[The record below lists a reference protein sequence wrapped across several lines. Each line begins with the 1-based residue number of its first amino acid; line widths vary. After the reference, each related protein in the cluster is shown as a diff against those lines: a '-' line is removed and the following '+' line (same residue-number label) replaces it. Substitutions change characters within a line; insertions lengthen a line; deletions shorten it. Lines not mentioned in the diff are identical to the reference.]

1 MKRFFT
7 SLLATAA
14 FAVSSLATDYKDM
27 MTVSIDGNPTTPTE
41 NTISVEKTD
50 DSGYTLSLKNFV
62 LYMTTGDQ
70 VFPMPVGTIVLENVE
85 AVTKGDVTTLKTSQ
99 DIQDI
104 EIAEGDD
111 PTFEGSWIGPGLS
124 AQGDLIP
131 VNMTGEIRGDKFY
144 TVININFMGM
154 NIDVVFGNGG
164 YQIENSG
171 FENFHTATYVDGKNK
186 YTSDEPNAWHSFNS
200 GIATG
205 LLSFLTKYALQNGN
219 TSVSDDVR
227 PGSTG
232 TKSVAIKSSIVMGF
246 QPANG
251 TMTTGR
257 LQAGS
262 TTATDAANCSF
273 LDMSSTD
280 TDGNGDPFY
289 TVLNGRPDALS
300 VWVKYK
306 QGQVNEQYPYATVS
320 AVITDGTRYQ
330 DPEDKAYTN
339 VVAKAQDK
347 TIESKGFEW
356 QNLVIPF
363 DYTSY
368 ASNDAQAKALLVT
381 ISTNAQPGVGS
392 NDAENPDMIIVDDI
406 SLVYNSHLASLK
418 VKGTEVEGFDK
429 NVLSYDLK
437 GEGAISVDDIEAV
450 SDGQG
455 AYVTKAVEG
464 TDKGVK
470 VTITVTSNDLKTT
483 NVYTLNIEGA
493 TTTGINKVETTTG
506 KGTAAIY
513 NVNGQR
519 VDNMSQ
525 KGLYIIRQA
534 DGKTVKVLK
543 K

>member
-14 FAVSSLATDYKDM
+14 FAVSSMATDYKDM
-27 MTVSIDGNPTTPTE
+27 MTVSLDGNPTTPTE
-41 NTISVEKTD
+41 TTISVEKTD

-99 DIQDI
+99 DI

-111 PTFEGSWIGPGLS
+111 PTYEGSWIGPGLS
-124 AQGDLIP
+124 ADGTLIP

-205 LLSFLTKYALQNGN
+205 SLSFLTKYALQNGN

-347 TIESKGFEW
+347 TIESKEFEW

-418 VKGTEVEGFDK
+418 VKGTKVEGFDK

-437 GEGAISVDDIEAV
+437 GEGAVSVDDIEAV

-455 AYVTKAVEG
+455 AYVTKTIEG

>member
-1 MKRFFT
+1 M
-7 SLLATAA
+7 
-14 FAVSSLATDYKDM
+14 ATDYKDM
-27 MTVSIDGNPTTPTE
+27 MTVSLDGNPTTPTE
-41 NTISVEKTD
+41 TTISVEKTD

-99 DIQDI
+99 DI

-111 PTFEGSWIGPGLS
+111 PTYEGSWIGPGLS
-124 AQGDLIP
+124 ADGTLIP

-164 YQIENSG
+164 YQITNSD
-171 FENFHTATYVDGKNK
+171 FELFHKATYGEN
-186 YTSDEPNAWHSFNS
+186 TSDEPNAWHSFMSSTGSFSSYVS
-200 GIATG
+200 GTPHTFI
-205 LLSFLTKYALQNGN
+205 SEE
-219 TSVSDDVR
+219 VR

-232 TKSVAIKSSIVMGF
+232 TKSVQLTSGIVKMLGGIIKI
-246 QPANG
+246 PANG
-251 TMTTGR
+251 TITTGQ
-257 LQAGS
+257 LKAGAASATS
-262 TTATDAANCSF
+262 TDNNSF
-273 LDMSSTD
+273 LDLKNEAV
-280 TDGNGDPFY
+280 DGNGDPFY
-289 TVLNGRPDALS
+289 TILNGQPDAIK
-300 VWVKYK
+300 VWVKFK
-306 QGQVNEQYPYATVS
+306 QGKIDEKNKDYKYATIS
-320 AVITDGTRYQ
+320 AIITDGTYYQ

-339 VVAKAQDK
+339 VVAKAQNK
-347 TIESKGFEW
+347 EIESKDFEW
-356 QNLVIPF
+356 QEITVPF
-363 DYTSY
+363 DYASY
-368 ASNDAQAKALLVT
+368 ATNNAETKAILVT
-381 ISTNAQPGVGS
+381 LSTNAQPGVAS
-392 NDAENPDMIIVDDI
+392 SSEDEPDVLLIDDI

-455 AYVTKAVEG
+455 AYVTKAIEG

>member
-14 FAVSSLATDYKDM
+14 FAVSSMATDYKDM
-27 MTVSIDGNPTTPTE
+27 MTVSLDGKPTTPTE
-41 NTISVEKTD
+41 TTISVEKTD

-62 LYMTTGDQ
+62 LYMTSGDQ

-99 DIQDI
+99 DI

-111 PTFEGSWIGPGLS
+111 PTYEGSWIGPGLS
-124 AQGDLIP
+124 EDGTLIP

-205 LLSFLTKYALQNGN
+205 SLSFLTKYALQNGN

-262 TTATDAANCSF
+262 RTATDAANCSF

-300 VWVKYK
+300 LWVKYK

-437 GEGAISVDDIEAV
+437 GEGAVSVDDIEAV

-455 AYVTKAVEG
+455 AYVTKAVES

>member
-14 FAVSSLATDYKDM
+14 FAVSSMATDYKDM
-27 MTVSIDGNPTTPTE
+27 MTVSLDGKPTTPTE
-41 NTISVEKTD
+41 TTISVEKTD

-99 DIQDI
+99 DI

-111 PTFEGSWIGPGLS
+111 PTYEGSWIGPGLS

-205 LLSFLTKYALQNGN
+205 SVSFLTKYALQNGN

-246 QPANG
+246 QSANG

-262 TTATDAANCSF
+262 PTATDAANCSF

-392 NDAENPDMIIVDDI
+392 MDAENPDMIIVDDI

-418 VKGTEVEGFDK
+418 VKGTEVEVFDK

-455 AYVTKAVEG
+455 AYVTKAIEG

>member
-14 FAVSSLATDYKDM
+14 FAVSSMATDYKDM
-27 MTVSIDGNPTTPTE
+27 MTVSLDGNPTTPTE
-41 NTISVEKTD
+41 TTISVEKTD

-99 DIQDI
+99 DI

-111 PTFEGSWIGPGLS
+111 PTYEGSWIGPGLS
-124 AQGDLIP
+124 ADGTLIP

-205 LLSFLTKYALQNGN
+205 SASFLTKYALQNGN

-262 TTATDAANCSF
+262 LTATDAANCSF

-455 AYVTKAVEG
+455 AYVTKALEG

-534 DGKTVKVLK
+534 DGKTAKVLK

>member
-14 FAVSSLATDYKDM
+14 FAVSSMATDYKDM

-99 DIQDI
+99 DI

-111 PTFEGSWIGPGLS
+111 PTYEGSWIGPGLS

-205 LLSFLTKYALQNGN
+205 SASFLTKYALQNGN

-262 TTATDAANCSF
+262 PTATDAANCSF

-392 NDAENPDMIIVDDI
+392 RDAENPDMIIVDDI

>member
-14 FAVSSLATDYKDM
+14 FAVSSMATDYKDM
-27 MTVSIDGNPTTPTE
+27 MTVSLDGNPTTPTE
-41 NTISVEKTD
+41 TTISVEKTD

-62 LYMTTGDQ
+62 LYTTSGDQ
-70 VFPMPVGTIVLENVE
+70 VYPMPVGTIVLENVE

-99 DIQDI
+99 DI

-111 PTFEGSWIGPGLS
+111 PTYEGLWIGPGLS
-124 AQGDLIP
+124 SDGDLIP

-144 TVININFMGM
+144 TVININFMEM

-164 YQIENSG
+164 YQITNSD
-171 FENFHTATYVDGKNK
+171 FELFHKATYEEN
-186 YTSDEPNAWHSFNS
+186 TSDEPNAWHSFMSSTGSFSSYVS
-200 GIATG
+200 GTPHTFI
-205 LLSFLTKYALQNGN
+205 SEE
-219 TSVSDDVR
+219 VR

-232 TKSVAIKSSIVMGF
+232 TKSVQLTSGIVKMLGGFIKI
-246 QPANG
+246 PANG
-251 TMTTGR
+251 TITTGQ
-257 LQAGS
+257 LKAGAASATS
-262 TTATDAANCSF
+262 TDNNSF
-273 LDMSSTD
+273 LDLTNEAV
-280 TDGNGDPFY
+280 DGNGDPFY
-289 TVLNGRPDALS
+289 TILNGQPDAIK
-300 VWVKYK
+300 VWVKFK
-306 QGQVNEQYPYATVS
+306 QGKIDEKNKDYKYATIS
-320 AVITDGTRYQ
+320 AIITDGTYYQ

-339 VVAKAQDK
+339 VVAKAQNK
-347 TIESKGFEW
+347 EIESKGFEW
-356 QNLVIPF
+356 QEITVPF
-363 DYTSY
+363 DYASY
-368 ASNDAQAKALLVT
+368 ATNNAETKAILVT
-381 ISTNAQPGVGS
+381 LSTNAQPGVAS
-392 NDAENPDMIIVDDI
+392 SSEDEPDVLLIDDL
-406 SLVYNSHLASLK
+406 SLVYNSRLASLK
-418 VKGTEVEGFDK
+418 VKGTDVEGFDK

-437 GEGAISVDDIEAV
+437 GDGAIGVDDIEAV

>member
-14 FAVSSLATDYKDM
+14 FAVSSMATDYKDIM
-27 MTVSIDGNPTTPTE
+27 NVSIDGNLSTPTE

-62 LYMTTGDQ
+62 LYMSSGDQ
-70 VFPMPVGTIVLENVE
+70 VYPMPVGTIVLENVE
-85 AVTKGDVTTLKTSQ
+85 AVTNGDVTTLKTSQ
-99 DIQDI
+99 DI

-111 PTFEGSWIGPGLS
+111 PTYEGLWIGPGLS

-205 LLSFLTKYALQNGN
+205 TASFLTKYALQNGN

-246 QPANG
+246 QSANG

-262 TTATDAANCSF
+262 ITATDAANCSF

-392 NDAENPDMIIVDDI
+392 SDAENPDMIIVDDI

-418 VKGTEVEGFDK
+418 VKGTEVEDFDK

>member
-14 FAVSSLATDYKDM
+14 FAVSSMATDYKDM

-99 DIQDI
+99 DI

-111 PTFEGSWIGPGLS
+111 PTYEGSWIGPGLS

-205 LLSFLTKYALQNGN
+205 SLSFLTKYALQNGN

-483 NVYTLNIEGA
+483 NVYTLNIEGP

>member
-14 FAVSSLATDYKDM
+14 FAVSSMATDYKDM
-27 MTVSIDGNPTTPTE
+27 MTVSLDGNPTTPTE
-41 NTISVEKTD
+41 TTISVEKTD

-62 LYMTTGDQ
+62 LYTTSGDQ
-70 VFPMPVGTIVLENVE
+70 VYPMPVGTIVLENVE

-99 DIQDI
+99 DI

-111 PTFEGSWIGPGLS
+111 PTYEGSWIGPGLS
-124 AQGDLIP
+124 ADGTLIP

-205 LLSFLTKYALQNGN
+205 SLSFLTKYALQNGN

-406 SLVYNSHLASLK
+406 SLVYNFHLASLK
-418 VKGTEVEGFDK
+418 MKGTEVEGFDK

>member
-14 FAVSSLATDYKDM
+14 FAVSSMATDYKDM
-27 MTVSIDGNPTTPTE
+27 MTVSLDGNPTTPTE
-41 NTISVEKTD
+41 TTISVEKTD

-99 DIQDI
+99 DI

-111 PTFEGSWIGPGLS
+111 PTYEGSWIGPGLS
-124 AQGDLIP
+124 ADGTLIP

-205 LLSFLTKYALQNGN
+205 SLSFLTKYALQNGN

-392 NDAENPDMIIVDDI
+392 SDAENPDMIIVDDI

-437 GEGAISVDDIEAV
+437 GEGAVSVDDIEAV

-455 AYVTKAVEG
+455 AYVTKAIEG

>member
-14 FAVSSLATDYKDM
+14 FAVSSMATDYKDIM
-27 MTVSIDGNPTTPTE
+27 NVSIDGKPTTPTE

-62 LYMTTGDQ
+62 LYVSSGDQ
-70 VFPMPVGTIVLENVE
+70 VYPMPVGTIVLENVE
-85 AVTKGDVTTLKTSQ
+85 AVTNGDVTTLKTSQ
-99 DIQDI
+99 DI

-111 PTFEGSWIGPGLS
+111 PTYEGSWIGPGLS

-205 LLSFLTKYALQNGN
+205 TESFLTKYALQNGN

-262 TTATDAANCSF
+262 ITATDAANCSF

-392 NDAENPDMIIVDDI
+392 SDAENPDMIIVDDI

-418 VKGTEVEGFDK
+418 VKGTEVEDFDK

-437 GEGAISVDDIEAV
+437 GEGAVSVDDIEAV

>member
-14 FAVSSLATDYKDM
+14 FAVSSMATDYKDM
-27 MTVSIDGNPTTPTE
+27 MTVSLDGKPTTPTE
-41 NTISVEKTD
+41 TTISVEKTD

-99 DIQDI
+99 DI

-111 PTFEGSWIGPGLS
+111 PTYEGSWIGPGLS
-124 AQGDLIP
+124 ADGDLIP

-164 YQIENSG
+164 YQITNSD
-171 FENFHTATYVDGKNK
+171 FELFHKATYGEN
-186 YTSDEPNAWHSFNS
+186 TSDEPNAWHSFMSSTGSFSSYVS
-200 GIATG
+200 GTPHTFI
-205 LLSFLTKYALQNGN
+205 SEE
-219 TSVSDDVR
+219 VR

-232 TKSVAIKSSIVMGF
+232 TKSVQLTSGIVKMLGGIIKI
-246 QPANG
+246 PANG
-251 TMTTGR
+251 TITTGQ
-257 LQAGS
+257 LKAGAASATS
-262 TTATDAANCSF
+262 TDNNSF
-273 LDMSSTD
+273 LDLKNEAV
-280 TDGNGDPFY
+280 DGNGDPFY
-289 TVLNGRPDALS
+289 TILNGQPDAIK
-300 VWVKYK
+300 VWVKFK
-306 QGQVNEQYPYATVS
+306 QGKIDEKNKDYKYATIS
-320 AVITDGTRYQ
+320 AIITDGTYYQ

-339 VVAKAQDK
+339 VVAKAQNK
-347 TIESKGFEW
+347 EIESKGFEW
-356 QNLVIPF
+356 QEITVPF
-363 DYTSY
+363 DYASY
-368 ASNDAQAKALLVT
+368 ATNNAETKAILVT
-381 ISTNAQPGVGS
+381 LSTNAQPGVAS
-392 NDAENPDMIIVDDI
+392 SSENEPDVLLIDDL

>member
-14 FAVSSLATDYKDM
+14 FAVSSMATDYKDIM
-27 MTVSIDGNPTTPTE
+27 NVSIDGNLSTPTE

-62 LYMTTGDQ
+62 LYMSSGDQ
-70 VFPMPVGTIVLENVE
+70 VYPMPVGTIVLENVE
-85 AVTKGDVTTLKTSQ
+85 AVTNGDVTTLKTS
-99 DIQDI
+99 QDI

-111 PTFEGSWIGPGLS
+111 PTFEGLWIGPGLS

-205 LLSFLTKYALQNGN
+205 SASFLTKYALQNGN

-246 QPANG
+246 QSANG

-262 TTATDAANCSF
+262 VTATDAANCSF

-392 NDAENPDMIIVDDI
+392 SDAENPDMIIVDDI

-418 VKGTEVEGFDK
+418 VKGTEVEDFDK

-437 GEGAISVDDIEAV
+437 GEGAVSVDDIEAV

>member
-14 FAVSSLATDYKDM
+14 FAVSSMATDYKDM
-27 MTVSIDGNPTTPTE
+27 MTVSLDGNPTTPTE
-41 NTISVEKTD
+41 TTISVEKTD

-99 DIQDI
+99 DI

-111 PTFEGSWIGPGLS
+111 PTYEGSWIGPGLS

-205 LLSFLTKYALQNGN
+205 SASFLTKYALQNGN
-219 TSVSDDVR
+219 TSVSDEVR

-262 TTATDAANCSF
+262 LTATDAANCSF

>member
-14 FAVSSLATDYKDM
+14 FAVSSMATDYKDM
-27 MTVSIDGNPTTPTE
+27 MTVSLDGNPTTPTE
-41 NTISVEKTD
+41 TTISVEKTD

-99 DIQDI
+99 DI

-111 PTFEGSWIGPGLS
+111 PTYEGSWIGPGLS
-124 AQGDLIP
+124 ADGDLIP

-154 NIDVVFGNGG
+154 NINVVFGNGG

-205 LLSFLTKYALQNGN
+205 SLSFLTKYALQNGN

-455 AYVTKAVEG
+455 AYVTKAIEG

>member
-14 FAVSSLATDYKDM
+14 FAVSSMATDYKDM
-27 MTVSIDGNPTTPTE
+27 MTVSLDGNPTTPTE
-41 NTISVEKTD
+41 TTISVEKTD

-99 DIQDI
+99 DI

-111 PTFEGSWIGPGLS
+111 PTYEGSWIGPGLS
-124 AQGDLIP
+124 ADGDLIP

-205 LLSFLTKYALQNGN
+205 SLSFLTKYALQNGN

-368 ASNDAQAKALLVT
+368 ASNNAQAKALLVT

-437 GEGAISVDDIEAV
+437 GEGAVSVDDIEAV

-455 AYVTKAVEG
+455 AYVTKAIEG

>member
-14 FAVSSLATDYKDM
+14 FAVSSMATDYKDIM
-27 MTVSIDGNPTTPTE
+27 NVSIDGNLSTPTE

-62 LYMTTGDQ
+62 LYMSSGDQ
-70 VFPMPVGTIVLENVE
+70 VYPMPVGTIVLENVE
-85 AVTKGDVTTLKTSQ
+85 AVTNGDVTTLKTSQ
-99 DIQDI
+99 DI

-111 PTFEGSWIGPGLS
+111 PTYEGLWIGPGLS
-124 AQGDLIP
+124 EQGDLIP

-144 TVININFMGM
+144 TVININFMEM

-205 LLSFLTKYALQNGN
+205 PASFLTKYALQNGN

-246 QPANG
+246 QSANG

-262 TTATDAANCSF
+262 ITATDAANCSF

-392 NDAENPDMIIVDDI
+392 SDAENPDMIIVDDI

-437 GEGAISVDDIEAV
+437 GEGAVSVDDIEAV

>member
-14 FAVSSLATDYKDM
+14 FAVSSMATDYKDM
-27 MTVSIDGNPTTPTE
+27 MTVSLDGKPTTPTE
-41 NTISVEKTD
+41 TTISVEKTD

-99 DIQDI
+99 DI

-111 PTFEGSWIGPGLS
+111 PTYEGSWIGPGLS

-164 YQIENSG
+164 YQITNSD
-171 FENFHTATYVDGKNK
+171 FELFHKATYGEN
-186 YTSDEPNAWHSFNS
+186 TSDEPNAWHSFMSSTGSFSSYVS
-200 GIATG
+200 GTPHTFI
-205 LLSFLTKYALQNGN
+205 SEE
-219 TSVSDDVR
+219 VR

-232 TKSVAIKSSIVMGF
+232 TKSVQLTSGIVKMLGGIIKI
-246 QPANG
+246 PANG
-251 TMTTGR
+251 TITTGQ
-257 LQAGS
+257 LKAGNASATS
-262 TTATDAANCSF
+262 TDNNSF
-273 LDMSSTD
+273 LDLTNEAV
-280 TDGNGDPFY
+280 DGNGDPFY
-289 TVLNGRPDALS
+289 TILNGQPDAIK
-300 VWVKYK
+300 VWVKFK
-306 QGQVNEQYPYATVS
+306 QGKIDEKNKDYKYATIS
-320 AVITDGTRYQ
+320 AIITDGTYYQ

-339 VVAKAQDK
+339 VVAKAQNK
-347 TIESKGFEW
+347 EIESKGFEW
-356 QNLVIPF
+356 QEITVPF
-363 DYTSY
+363 DYASY
-368 ASNDAQAKALLVT
+368 ATNNAETKAILVT
-381 ISTNAQPGVGS
+381 LSTNAQPGVAS
-392 NDAENPDMIIVDDI
+392 SSENEPDVLLIDDI

-437 GEGAISVDDIEAV
+437 GEGAIGVDDIEAV

-483 NVYTLNIEGA
+483 NVYTLNLEGA

>member
-14 FAVSSLATDYKDM
+14 FAVSSMATDYKDM
-27 MTVSIDGNPTTPTE
+27 MTVSLDGNPTTPTE
-41 NTISVEKTD
+41 TTISVEKTD

-99 DIQDI
+99 DI

-111 PTFEGSWIGPGLS
+111 PTYEGSWIGPGLS
-124 AQGDLIP
+124 ADGDLIP

-205 LLSFLTKYALQNGN
+205 SLSFLTKYALQNGN

-280 TDGNGDPFY
+280 TDDNGDPFY

-455 AYVTKAVEG
+455 AYVTKAIEG

>member
-14 FAVSSLATDYKDM
+14 FAVSSMATDYKDIM
-27 MTVSIDGNPTTPTE
+27 NVSIDGNLSTPTE

-62 LYMTTGDQ
+62 LYMSSGDQ
-70 VFPMPVGTIVLENVE
+70 VYPMPVGTIVLENVE
-85 AVTKGDVTTLKTSQ
+85 AVTNGDVTTLKTS
-99 DIQDI
+99 QDI

-111 PTFEGSWIGPGLS
+111 PTFEGLWIGPGLS
-124 AQGDLIP
+124 EQGDLIP

-205 LLSFLTKYALQNGN
+205 SASFLTKYALQNGN

-246 QPANG
+246 QSANG

-262 TTATDAANCSF
+262 ITATDAANCSF

-392 NDAENPDMIIVDDI
+392 SDAENPDMIIVDDI

-418 VKGTEVEGFDK
+418 VKGTEVEDFDK

-437 GEGAISVDDIEAV
+437 GEGAVSVDDIEAV

>member
-14 FAVSSLATDYKDM
+14 FAVSSMATDYKDIM
-27 MTVSIDGNPTTPTE
+27 NVSIDGNLSTPTE

-62 LYMTTGDQ
+62 LYMSSGDQ
-70 VFPMPVGTIVLENVE
+70 VYPMPVGTIVLENVE
-85 AVTKGDVTTLKTSQ
+85 AVTNGDVTTLKTS
-99 DIQDI
+99 QDI

-111 PTFEGSWIGPGLS
+111 PTFEGLWIGPGLS

-144 TVININFMGM
+144 TVININFMEM

-205 LLSFLTKYALQNGN
+205 SASFLTKYALQNGN

-262 TTATDAANCSF
+262 VTATDAANCSF

-392 NDAENPDMIIVDDI
+392 SDAENPDMIIVDDI

-437 GEGAISVDDIEAV
+437 GEGAVSVDDIEAV

>member
-14 FAVSSLATDYKDM
+14 FAVSSMATDYKDM
-27 MTVSIDGNPTTPTE
+27 MTVSLDGSPTTPTE
-41 NTISVEKTD
+41 TTISVEKTD

-62 LYMTTGDQ
+62 LYMTSGDQ

-99 DIQDI
+99 DI

-111 PTFEGSWIGPGLS
+111 PTYEGLWIGPGLS
-124 AQGDLIP
+124 SDGDLIP

-144 TVININFMGM
+144 TVININFMEM

-164 YQIENSG
+164 YQITNSD
-171 FENFHTATYVDGKNK
+171 FELFHKATYEEN
-186 YTSDEPNAWHSFNS
+186 TSDEPNAWHSFMSSTGSFSSYVS
-200 GIATG
+200 GTPHTFI
-205 LLSFLTKYALQNGN
+205 SEE
-219 TSVSDDVR
+219 VR

-232 TKSVAIKSSIVMGF
+232 TKSVQLTSGIVKMLGGFIKI
-246 QPANG
+246 PANG
-251 TMTTGR
+251 TITTGQ
-257 LQAGS
+257 LKAGAASATS
-262 TTATDAANCSF
+262 TDNNSF
-273 LDMSSTD
+273 LDLTNEAV
-280 TDGNGDPFY
+280 DGNGDPFY
-289 TVLNGRPDALS
+289 TILNGQPDAIK
-300 VWVKYK
+300 VWVKFK
-306 QGQVNEQYPYATVS
+306 QGKIDEKNKDYKYATIS
-320 AVITDGTRYQ
+320 AIITDGTYYQ

-339 VVAKAQDK
+339 VVAKAQNK
-347 TIESKGFEW
+347 EIESKGFEW
-356 QNLVIPF
+356 QEITVPF
-363 DYTSY
+363 DYASY
-368 ASNDAQAKALLVT
+368 ATNNAETKAILVT
-381 ISTNAQPGVGS
+381 LSTNAQPGVAS
-392 NDAENPDMIIVDDI
+392 SSEDEPDVLLIDDL
-406 SLVYNSHLASLK
+406 SLVYNSRLASLK

>member
-1 MKRFFT
+1 M
-7 SLLATAA
+7 
-14 FAVSSLATDYKDM
+14 ATDYKDM
-27 MTVSIDGNPTTPTE
+27 MTVSLDGNPTTPTE
-41 NTISVEKTD
+41 TTISVEKTD

-62 LYMTTGDQ
+62 LYTTSGDQ
-70 VFPMPVGTIVLENVE
+70 VYPMPVGTIVLENVE

-99 DIQDI
+99 DI

-111 PTFEGSWIGPGLS
+111 PTYEGSWIGPGLS

-205 LLSFLTKYALQNGN
+205 SLSFFTKYALQNGN

-437 GEGAISVDDIEAV
+437 GEGAVSVDDIEAV

-455 AYVTKAVEG
+455 AYVTKAIEG

-493 TTTGINKVETTTG
+493 TTTGINKVETTTV

>member
-14 FAVSSLATDYKDM
+14 FAVSSMATDYKDM
-27 MTVSIDGNPTTPTE
+27 MTVSLDGNPTTPTE
-41 NTISVEKTD
+41 TTISVEKTD

-62 LYMTTGDQ
+62 LYTTSGDQ

-85 AVTKGDVTTLKTSQ
+85 AVTKGDVTTLKTS
-99 DIQDI
+99 QDI

-205 LLSFLTKYALQNGN
+205 SLSFLTKYALQNGN

-493 TTTGINKVETTTG
+493 TTTDINKVETTTG

>member
-14 FAVSSLATDYKDM
+14 FAVSSMATDYKDM
-27 MTVSIDGNPTTPTE
+27 MTVSLDGNPTTPTE
-41 NTISVEKTD
+41 TTISVEKTD

-62 LYMTTGDQ
+62 LYMTSGDQ

-99 DIQDI
+99 DI

-111 PTFEGSWIGPGLS
+111 PTYEGLWIGPGLS
-124 AQGDLIP
+124 SDGDLIP

-144 TVININFMGM
+144 TVININFMEM

-164 YQIENSG
+164 YQITNSD
-171 FENFHTATYVDGKNK
+171 FELFHKATYEEN
-186 YTSDEPNAWHSFNS
+186 TSDEPNAWHSFMSSTGSFSSYVS
-200 GIATG
+200 GTPHTFI
-205 LLSFLTKYALQNGN
+205 SEE
-219 TSVSDDVR
+219 VR

-232 TKSVAIKSSIVMGF
+232 TKSVQLTSGIVKMLGGFIKI
-246 QPANG
+246 PANG
-251 TMTTGR
+251 TITTGQ
-257 LQAGS
+257 LKAGAASATS
-262 TTATDAANCSF
+262 TDNNSF
-273 LDMSSTD
+273 LDLTNEAV
-280 TDGNGDPFY
+280 DGNGDPFY
-289 TVLNGRPDALS
+289 TILNGQPDAIK
-300 VWVKYK
+300 VWVKFK
-306 QGQVNEQYPYATVS
+306 QGKIDEKNKDYKYATIS
-320 AVITDGTRYQ
+320 AIITDGTYYQ

-339 VVAKAQDK
+339 VVAKAQNK
-347 TIESKGFEW
+347 EIESKGFEW
-356 QNLVIPF
+356 QEITVPF
-363 DYTSY
+363 DYASY
-368 ASNDAQAKALLVT
+368 ATNNAETKAILVT
-381 ISTNAQPGVGS
+381 LSTNAQPGVAS
-392 NDAENPDMIIVDDI
+392 SSEDEPDVLLIDDL

>member
-14 FAVSSLATDYKDM
+14 FAVSSMATDYKDM
-27 MTVSIDGNPTTPTE
+27 MTVSLDGNPTTPTE
-41 NTISVEKTD
+41 TTISVEKTD

-99 DIQDI
+99 DI

-111 PTFEGSWIGPGLS
+111 PTYEGSWIGPGLS
-124 AQGDLIP
+124 ADGTLIP

-164 YQIENSG
+164 YQITNSD
-171 FENFHTATYVDGKNK
+171 FELFHKATYGEN
-186 YTSDEPNAWHSFNS
+186 TSDEPNAWHSFMSSTGSFSSYVS
-200 GIATG
+200 GTPHTFI
-205 LLSFLTKYALQNGN
+205 SEE
-219 TSVSDDVR
+219 VR

-232 TKSVAIKSSIVMGF
+232 TKSVQLTSGIVKMLGGIIKI
-246 QPANG
+246 PANG
-251 TMTTGR
+251 TITTGQ
-257 LQAGS
+257 LKAGAASATS
-262 TTATDAANCSF
+262 TDNNSF
-273 LDMSSTD
+273 LDLKNEAV
-280 TDGNGDPFY
+280 DGNGDPFY
-289 TVLNGRPDALS
+289 TILNGQPDAIK
-300 VWVKYK
+300 VWVKFK
-306 QGQVNEQYPYATVS
+306 QGKIDEKNKDYKYATIS
-320 AVITDGTRYQ
+320 AIITDGTYYQ

-339 VVAKAQDK
+339 VVAKAQNK
-347 TIESKGFEW
+347 EIESKDFEW
-356 QNLVIPF
+356 QEITVPF
-363 DYTSY
+363 DYASY
-368 ASNDAQAKALLVT
+368 ATNNAETKAILVT
-381 ISTNAQPGVGS
+381 LSTNAQPGVAS
-392 NDAENPDMIIVDDI
+392 SSEDEPDVLLIDDI

-455 AYVTKAVEG
+455 AYVTKAIEG

>member
-14 FAVSSLATDYKDM
+14 FAVSSMATDYKDM
-27 MTVSIDGNPTTPTE
+27 MTVSLDGNPTTPTE
-41 NTISVEKTD
+41 TTISVEKTD

-85 AVTKGDVTTLKTSQ
+85 AVTKDDVTTLKTS
-99 DIQDI
+99 QDI

-111 PTFEGSWIGPGLS
+111 PTYEGSWIGPGLS

-205 LLSFLTKYALQNGN
+205 SVSFLTKYALQNGN

-246 QPANG
+246 QSANG

-368 ASNDAQAKALLVT
+368 ASNNAQAKALLVT

-392 NDAENPDMIIVDDI
+392 MDAENPDMIIVDDI

-437 GEGAISVDDIEAV
+437 GEGAVSVDDIEAV

-455 AYVTKAVEG
+455 AYVTKAIEG

>member
-14 FAVSSLATDYKDM
+14 FAVSSMATDYKDM
-27 MTVSIDGNPTTPTE
+27 MTVSLDGNPTTPTE
-41 NTISVEKTD
+41 TTISVEKTD

-99 DIQDI
+99 DI

-111 PTFEGSWIGPGLS
+111 PTYEGSWIGPGLS
-124 AQGDLIP
+124 ADGTLIP

-205 LLSFLTKYALQNGN
+205 SASFLTKYALQNGN

-262 TTATDAANCSF
+262 LTATDAANCSF

-455 AYVTKAVEG
+455 AYVTKAIEG

>member
-14 FAVSSLATDYKDM
+14 FAVSSMATDYKDM
-27 MTVSIDGNPTTPTE
+27 MTVSLDGNPTTPTE
-41 NTISVEKTD
+41 TTISVEKTD

-62 LYMTTGDQ
+62 LYTTSGDQ

-99 DIQDI
+99 DI

-111 PTFEGSWIGPGLS
+111 PTYEGSWIGPGLS
-124 AQGDLIP
+124 ADGDLIP

-205 LLSFLTKYALQNGN
+205 SASFLTKYALQNGN

-262 TTATDAANCSF
+262 LTATDAANCSF

-437 GEGAISVDDIEAV
+437 GEGAVSVDDIEAV

-455 AYVTKAVEG
+455 AYVTKAIEG

>member
-14 FAVSSLATDYKDM
+14 FAVSSMATDYKDIM
-27 MTVSIDGNPTTPTE
+27 NVSIDGNLSTPTE

-62 LYMTTGDQ
+62 LYMSSGDQ
-70 VFPMPVGTIVLENVE
+70 VYPMPVGTIVLENVE
-85 AVTKGDVTTLKTSQ
+85 AVTNGDVTTLKTSQ
-99 DIQDI
+99 DI

-111 PTFEGSWIGPGLS
+111 PTYEGLWIGPGLS
-124 AQGDLIP
+124 EQGDLIP

-205 LLSFLTKYALQNGN
+205 TASFLTKYALQNGN

-246 QPANG
+246 QAANG

-262 TTATDAANCSF
+262 LTATDAANCSF

-392 NDAENPDMIIVDDI
+392 SDAENPDMIIVDDI

-437 GEGAISVDDIEAV
+437 GEGAVSVDDIEAV

>member
-14 FAVSSLATDYKDM
+14 FAVSSMATDYKDM
-27 MTVSIDGNPTTPTE
+27 MTVSLDGNPTTPTE
-41 NTISVEKTD
+41 TTISVEKTD

-62 LYMTTGDQ
+62 LYMTSGDQ

-99 DIQDI
+99 DI

-111 PTFEGSWIGPGLS
+111 PTYEGLWIGPGLS
-124 AQGDLIP
+124 SDGDLIP

-144 TVININFMGM
+144 TVININFMEM

-164 YQIENSG
+164 YQITNSD
-171 FENFHTATYVDGKNK
+171 FELFHKATYEEN
-186 YTSDEPNAWHSFNS
+186 TSDEPNAWHSFMSSTGSFSSYVS
-200 GIATG
+200 GTPHTFI
-205 LLSFLTKYALQNGN
+205 SEE
-219 TSVSDDVR
+219 VR

-232 TKSVAIKSSIVMGF
+232 TKSVQLTSGIVKMLGCFIKI
-246 QPANG
+246 PANG
-251 TMTTGR
+251 TITTGQ
-257 LQAGS
+257 LKAGAASATS
-262 TTATDAANCSF
+262 TDNNSF
-273 LDMSSTD
+273 LDLTNEAV
-280 TDGNGDPFY
+280 DGNGDPFY
-289 TVLNGRPDALS
+289 TILNGQPDAIK
-300 VWVKYK
+300 VWVKFK
-306 QGQVNEQYPYATVS
+306 QGKIDEKNKDYKYATIS
-320 AVITDGTRYQ
+320 AIITDGTYYQ

-339 VVAKAQDK
+339 VVAKAQNK
-347 TIESKGFEW
+347 EIESKGFEW
-356 QNLVIPF
+356 QEITVPF
-363 DYTSY
+363 DYASY
-368 ASNDAQAKALLVT
+368 ATNNAETKAILVT
-381 ISTNAQPGVGS
+381 LSTNAQPGVAS
-392 NDAENPDMIIVDDI
+392 SSEDEPDVLLIDDL
-406 SLVYNSHLASLK
+406 SLVYNSRLASLK
-418 VKGTEVEGFDK
+418 VKGTDVEGFDK

-437 GEGAISVDDIEAV
+437 GDGAIGVDDIEAV

-455 AYVTKAVEG
+455 AYVTKAIEG
-464 TDKGVK
+464 TDNGVK

>member
-14 FAVSSLATDYKDM
+14 FAVSSMATDYKDM
-27 MTVSIDGNPTTPTE
+27 MTVSLDGNPTTPTE
-41 NTISVEKTD
+41 TTISVEKTD

-99 DIQDI
+99 DI

-111 PTFEGSWIGPGLS
+111 PTYEGLWIGPGLS
-124 AQGDLIP
+124 SDGDLIP

-144 TVININFMGM
+144 TVININFMEM

-205 LLSFLTKYALQNGN
+205 SLSFLTKYALQNGN

-392 NDAENPDMIIVDDI
+392 RDAENPDMIIVDDI

>member
-14 FAVSSLATDYKDM
+14 FAVSSMATDYKDM
-27 MTVSIDGNPTTPTE
+27 MTVSLDGNPTTPTE
-41 NTISVEKTD
+41 TTISVEKTD

-99 DIQDI
+99 DI

-111 PTFEGSWIGPGLS
+111 PTHEGSWIGPGLS
-124 AQGDLIP
+124 SDGDLIP

-144 TVININFMGM
+144 TVININFMEM

-205 LLSFLTKYALQNGN
+205 MFAYLTKYALQNGN

-246 QPANG
+246 QSANG

-262 TTATDAANCSF
+262 LTPTDAANCSF

-392 NDAENPDMIIVDDI
+392 NDAENPDIIIVDDL

-437 GEGAISVDDIEAV
+437 GEGAVSVDDIEAV

-455 AYVTKAVEG
+455 AYVTKAIEG

>member
-14 FAVSSLATDYKDM
+14 FAVSSMATDYKDIM
-27 MTVSIDGNPTTPTE
+27 NVSIDGNLSTPTE

-62 LYMTTGDQ
+62 LYMSSGDQ
-70 VFPMPVGTIVLENVE
+70 VYPMPVGTIVLENVE
-85 AVTKGDVTTLKTSQ
+85 AVTNGDVTTLKTS
-99 DIQDI
+99 QDI

-144 TVININFMGM
+144 TVININFMEM

-205 LLSFLTKYALQNGN
+205 TASFFTKYALQNGN

-262 TTATDAANCSF
+262 VTATDAANCSF

-320 AVITDGTRYQ
+320 AVITDGTHYQ

-392 NDAENPDMIIVDDI
+392 SDAENPDMIIVDDI

-418 VKGTEVEGFDK
+418 VKGTEVEDFDK

-437 GEGAISVDDIEAV
+437 GEGAVSVDDIEAV

>member
-14 FAVSSLATDYKDM
+14 FAVSSMATDYKDM
-27 MTVSIDGNPTTPTE
+27 MTVSLDGNPTTPTE
-41 NTISVEKTD
+41 TTISVEKTD

-62 LYMTTGDQ
+62 LYTTSGDQ

-99 DIQDI
+99 DI

-111 PTFEGSWIGPGLS
+111 PTYEGSWIGPGLS
-124 AQGDLIP
+124 ADGTLIP

-205 LLSFLTKYALQNGN
+205 SLSFLTKYALQNGN

-300 VWVKYK
+300 LWVKYK

-455 AYVTKAVEG
+455 AYVTKALEG

>member
-14 FAVSSLATDYKDM
+14 FAVSSMATDYKDM
-27 MTVSIDGNPTTPTE
+27 MTVSLDGKPTTPTE
-41 NTISVEKTD
+41 TTISVEKTD

-99 DIQDI
+99 DI

-111 PTFEGSWIGPGLS
+111 PTYEGSWIGPGLS

-164 YQIENSG
+164 YQITNSD
-171 FENFHTATYVDGKNK
+171 FELFHKATYGEN
-186 YTSDEPNAWHSFNS
+186 TSDEPNAWHSFMSSTGSFSSYVS
-200 GIATG
+200 GTPHTFI
-205 LLSFLTKYALQNGN
+205 SEE
-219 TSVSDDVR
+219 VR

-232 TKSVAIKSSIVMGF
+232 TKSVQLTSGIVKMLGGIIKI
-246 QPANG
+246 PANG
-251 TMTTGR
+251 TITTGQ
-257 LQAGS
+257 LKAGNASATS
-262 TTATDAANCSF
+262 TDNNSF
-273 LDMSSTD
+273 LDLTNEAV
-280 TDGNGDPFY
+280 DGNGDPFY
-289 TVLNGRPDALS
+289 TILNGQPDAIK
-300 VWVKYK
+300 VWVKFK
-306 QGQVNEQYPYATVS
+306 QGKIDEKNKDYKYATIS
-320 AVITDGTRYQ
+320 AIITDGTYYQ

-339 VVAKAQDK
+339 VVAKAQNK
-347 TIESKGFEW
+347 EIESKGFEW
-356 QNLVIPF
+356 QEITVPF
-363 DYTSY
+363 DYASY
-368 ASNDAQAKALLVT
+368 ATNNAETKAILVT
-381 ISTNAQPGVGS
+381 LSTNAQPGVAS
-392 NDAENPDMIIVDDI
+392 SSENEPDVLLIDDI

-437 GEGAISVDDIEAV
+437 GEGAIGVDDIEAV

>member
-14 FAVSSLATDYKDM
+14 FAVSSMATDYKDIM
-27 MTVSIDGNPTTPTE
+27 NVSIDGNLSTPTE

-62 LYMTTGDQ
+62 LYMSSGDQ
-70 VFPMPVGTIVLENVE
+70 VYPMPVGTIVLENVE
-85 AVTKGDVTTLKTSQ
+85 AVTNGDVTTLKTS
-99 DIQDI
+99 QDI

-111 PTFEGSWIGPGLS
+111 PTFEGLWIGPGLS

-164 YQIENSG
+164 YQITNSD
-171 FENFHTATYVDGKNK
+171 FELFHKATYGEN
-186 YTSDEPNAWHSFNS
+186 TSDEPNAWHSFMSSTGSFSSYVS
-200 GIATG
+200 GTPHTFI
-205 LLSFLTKYALQNGN
+205 SEE
-219 TSVSDDVR
+219 VR

-232 TKSVAIKSSIVMGF
+232 TKSVQLTSGIVKMLGGIIKI
-246 QPANG
+246 PANG
-251 TMTTGR
+251 TITTGQ
-257 LQAGS
+257 LKAGAASATS
-262 TTATDAANCSF
+262 TDNNSF
-273 LDMSSTD
+273 LDLKNEAV
-280 TDGNGDPFY
+280 DGNGDPFY
-289 TVLNGRPDALS
+289 TILNGQPDAIK
-300 VWVKYK
+300 VWVKFK
-306 QGQVNEQYPYATVS
+306 QGKIDEKNKDYKYATIS
-320 AVITDGTRYQ
+320 AIITDGTYYQ
-330 DPEDKAYTN
+330 DPEDKTYTN
-339 VVAKAQDK
+339 VVAKAK
-347 TIESKGFEW
+347 NKEIESKDFEW
-356 QNLVIPF
+356 QEITVPF
-363 DYTSY
+363 DYASY
-368 ASNDAQAKALLVT
+368 ATNNAETKAILVT
-381 ISTNAQPGVGS
+381 LSTNAQPGVAS
-392 NDAENPDMIIVDDI
+392 SSEDEPDVLLIDDL

-418 VKGTEVEGFDK
+418 VKGTEVEDFDK

-437 GEGAISVDDIEAV
+437 GEGAVSVDDIEAV

>member
-14 FAVSSLATDYKDM
+14 FAVSSMATDYKDIM
-27 MTVSIDGNPTTPTE
+27 NVSIDGNLSTPTE

-62 LYMTTGDQ
+62 LYMSSGDQ
-70 VFPMPVGTIVLENVE
+70 VYPMPVGTIVLENVE
-85 AVTKGDVTTLKTSQ
+85 AVTNGDVTTLKTS
-99 DIQDI
+99 QDI

-111 PTFEGSWIGPGLS
+111 PTFEGLWIGPGLS

-205 LLSFLTKYALQNGN
+205 TASFLTKYALQNGN

-262 TTATDAANCSF
+262 LTATDAANCSF

-392 NDAENPDMIIVDDI
+392 SDAENPDMIIVDDI
-406 SLVYNSHLASLK
+406 SLVYNFHLASLK

-429 NVLSYDLK
+429 NVLSYDIK

>member
-14 FAVSSLATDYKDM
+14 FAVSSMATDYKDM
-27 MTVSIDGNPTTPTE
+27 MTVSLDGNPTTPTE
-41 NTISVEKTD
+41 TTISVEKTD

-62 LYMTTGDQ
+62 LYTTTGDQ

-99 DIQDI
+99 DI

-111 PTFEGSWIGPGLS
+111 PTYEGSWIGPGLS
-124 AQGDLIP
+124 ADGDLIP

-205 LLSFLTKYALQNGN
+205 SLSFLTKYALQNGN

-455 AYVTKAVEG
+455 AYVTKAIEG